1 MPANVLVWGLETM
14 PDLRGFAAAND
25 LVSKNDDGR

>member
-1 MPANVLVWGLETM
+1 MQYEVGAMQANVL
-14 PDLRGFAAAND
+14 DLRGFAAAND